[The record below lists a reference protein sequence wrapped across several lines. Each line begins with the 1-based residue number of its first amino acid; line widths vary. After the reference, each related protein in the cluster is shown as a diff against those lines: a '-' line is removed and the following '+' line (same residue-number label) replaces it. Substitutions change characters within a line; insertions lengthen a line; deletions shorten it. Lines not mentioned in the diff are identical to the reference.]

1 VRAIARTFL
10 IFFDVV
16 FRIFFKTYPNSS
28 SRRAEMMFV
37 LLLLD
42 FAMTSTE
49 IFNLLGDGIF
59 SFSLLL
65 LFLYR
70 DDFSEGTTHVD
81 ESD

>member
-1 VRAIARTFL
+1 
-10 IFFDVV
+10 
-16 FRIFFKTYPNSS
+16 
-28 SRRAEMMFV
+28 MFV

-65 LFLYR
+65 LSSAHVVENFP
-70 DDFSEGTTHVD
+70 EGATHVEEND
-81 ESD
+81 